1 MRVIGVHLWLFLSII
16 SVLSAETPPPQKPLK
31 IERHG
36 DERDD
41 PYFWLRESSNPE
53 VLEFLEAENQNTEE
67 RLRPLRAL
75 QRQLIKE
82 MKLRIEEAE
91 ETDAVFIDPYYY
103 YTRYKKDSEYPIYCR
118 RRKLPRAKEEIYLDV
133 NALAQGHDYFEIGA
147 LHVSP
152 DHQWVA
158 YSVDTKGSKI
168 YDIHVR
174 KIDSSDLSEKAPVI
188 SDVSD
193 DFIWANDS
201 QTLFFI
207 KMDADSLRP
216 FQVLRKNVFDDKPA
230 TLVFQEDSQN
240 FWVSLSK
247 SKTNQFIFIESYS
260 TLSNEIYFLN
270 ANEPQSS
277 FQSFHPRE
285 KRFIYNLLDG
295 GNEFF
300 IHTNWGAKNFR
311 ILTAPHS
318 PTLKADWKEIIP
330 HNSETFIESLDVF
343 ENFFV
348 LEERQNALSQLR
360 IVSRERPNS
369 SFLIEYNDPAYV
381 LSLYDN
387 PNFHTNIIRYSY
399 ESMTTPLSIY
409 SINMNS
415 KRTRLL
421 GRDHIGGNYQS
432 DRYESQRL
440 MARARDGSLIPI
452 SIVYKKK
459 ARSKNQA
466 RPLLL
471 YAYGAYGDSVEP
483 HFRPDI
489 ISLLD
494 RDFIFAIAHVRGGSE
509 FGPSWYD
516 EGKMFKKM
524 NSFHD
529 YIDAAEFL
537 IREGYTTN
545 KKLYGLGE
553 SAGGLLM
560 GAVMNMRPDLFRA
573 LILEVPFLDVL
584 TTMLDK
590 NIPLTTHE
598 YDEWGNPHYSSQYFY
613 MKSYSPY
620 DNIRPQAY
628 PHLFFTAG
636 FHDTQVPYWEP
647 AKCVAKLRQL
657 KKDSKPILFY
667 TDMIAGHSG
676 KTGRFKSLIDT
687 ARLYSFLIG
696 LERGI
701 LK

>member
-1 MRVIGVHLWLFLSII
+1 MRVIGVHFWLFLSII
-16 SVLSAETPPPQKPLK
+16 SGLYAESSPPEKPFK
-31 IERHG
+31 IELHG
-36 DERDD
+36 DERTD
-41 PYFWLRESSNPE
+41 PYFWLRESDNPE
-53 VLEFLEAENQNTEE
+53 VLKFLANENQKTEE
-67 RLRPLRAL
+67 HLRPLKAL
-75 QRQLIKE
+75 QRQIIREIKS
-82 MKLRIEEAE
+82 RIEEAE
-91 ETDAVFIDPYYY
+91 ETDPVFIDPYYY
-103 YTRYKKDSEYPIYCR
+103 YTRYQKDSEYPIYCR
-118 RRKLPRAKEEIYLDV
+118 RRRAPRAKEEVYLDI
-133 NALAQGHDYFEIGA
+133 NKLAKGHEYFEIGA

-158 YSVDTKGSKI
+158 FSVDTKGSKI
-168 YDIHVR
+168 YDIHIQ
-174 KIDSSDLSEKAPVI
+174 KIGVDDKSSSPSIISE
-188 SDVSD
+188 VSD
-193 DFIWANDS
+193 DFVWANDS

-216 FQVLRKNVFDDKPA
+216 FQVLRKNVFKDHTPD
-230 TLVFQEDSQN
+230 LVFQEDGEN

-247 SKTNQFIFIESYS
+247 AKTNQFIFIESYS
-260 TLSNEIYFLN
+260 TLSNEIYFIN
-270 ANEPQSS
+270 ANEPQKE

-285 KRFIYNLLDG
+285 KKLIYNLIDG
-295 GNEFF
+295 GDRFF
-300 IHTNWGAKNFR
+300 IHTNWLAKNFR
-311 ILTAPHS
+311 ILSAPHA
-318 PTLKADWKEIIP
+318 PTFKIDWKEVVSHSHEI
-330 HNSETFIESLDVF
+330 FIHGLDVF
-343 ENFFV
+343 ENFLV

-360 IVSRERPNS
+360 IIDRQRYS
-369 SFLIEYNDPAYV
+369 SFFLIEYNDPAYV

-409 SINMNS
+409 SINMNT

-432 DRYESQRL
+432 ERYESQRL

-459 ARSKNQA
+459 PRSKNQP

-483 HFRPDI
+483 HFRPDV

-509 FGPSWYD
+509 FGPEWYED
-516 EGKMFKKM
+516 GKMFKKM
-524 NSFHD
+524 NSFQD

-537 IREGYTTN
+537 IREGYTTK

-598 YDEWGNPHYSSQYFY
+598 YNEWGNPHYSSHYFY
-613 MKSYSPY
+613 MKDYSPY
-620 DNIRPQAY
+620 DNITSQAY

-657 KKDSKPILFY
+657 KKDSKPLLFY

-687 ARLYSFLIG
+687 ARIYSFLIG